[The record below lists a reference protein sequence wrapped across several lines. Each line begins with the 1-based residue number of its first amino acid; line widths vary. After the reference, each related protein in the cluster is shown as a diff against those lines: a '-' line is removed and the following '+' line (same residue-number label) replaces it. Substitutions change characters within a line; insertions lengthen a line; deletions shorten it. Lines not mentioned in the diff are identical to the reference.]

1 MTGGG
6 LINWA
11 GVPMGRASQGDGYAL
26 ILRPGSQLHICG
38 LRIDCT
44 VMSFIVQVVLQEN
57 CRLRIVLAGGVIGG

>member
-11 GVPMGRASQGDGYAL
+11 GVPMGRASQRDGYAA

-38 LRIDCT
+38 LFDCT
-44 VMSFIVQVVLQEN
+44 VMSVVVQVVLQEN